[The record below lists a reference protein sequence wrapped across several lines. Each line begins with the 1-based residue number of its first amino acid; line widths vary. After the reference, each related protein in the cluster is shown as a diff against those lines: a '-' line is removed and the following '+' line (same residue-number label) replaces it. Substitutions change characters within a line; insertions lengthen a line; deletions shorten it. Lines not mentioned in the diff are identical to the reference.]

1 MTDIAPAVE
10 TDLQPDIAADV
21 TPPPSVA
28 PVSSA
33 SPDDLGDARDSG
45 GDKLVSVSEAIR
57 YRKRAQTAEQQL
69 CELRDQFTQLRP
81 QLDDSQQTIT
91 SLERRQKI
99 DALLSDSDAIDL
111 EAARL
116 LTEISVSQMDEPD
129 VVSAVGELRRQKPY
143 LFRQRRGTLDSAM
156 APHVDP
162 PQPEHLAAQ
171 RAASTGDRRDL
182 LDYLRL
188 RRK

>member
-1 MTDIAPAVE
+1 MTPTE
-10 TDLQPDIAADV
+10 
-21 TPPPSVA
+21 
-28 PVSSA
+28 
-33 SPDDLGDARDSG
+33 SPDTISTDHEPTPTHERDLEAVDTHESPDT
-45 GDKLVSVSEAIR
+45 DKLVPVSEAIR

-69 CELRDQFTQLRP
+69 NELRDRFTQLQT
-81 QLDDSQQTIT
+81 QLDSSQDTIT

-99 DALLSDSDAIDL
+99 DALLTDSDAIDL

-129 VVSAVGELRRQKPY
+129 VSTAVNDLRRQKPY
-143 LFRQRRGTLDSAM
+143 LFRHRPRVNDSVM
-156 APHVDP
+156 APRVTPGAVLPAEQD
-162 PQPEHLAAQ
+162 AAQ
-171 RAASTGDRRDL
+171 RAAATGDRRDL

>member
-1 MTDIAPAVE
+1 MPPTESPAAVSTDR
-10 TDLQPDIAADV
+10 D
-21 TPPPSVA
+21 TPPSQERDPEA
-28 PVSSA
+28 AATNA
-33 SPDDLGDARDSG
+33 SEDA
-45 GDKLVSVSEAIR
+45 DKLVPVSEAIR

-69 CELRDQFTQLRP
+69 GELRDRFTQLQT
-81 QLDDSQQTIT
+81 QLDSSQDTIT

-99 DALLSDSDAIDL
+99 DALLTDSDAIDL

-129 VVSAVGELRRQKPY
+129 VSTAVSDLRRQKPY
-143 LFRQRRGTLDSAM
+143 LFRHRPRPTDSAM
-156 APHVDP
+156 APRVAP
-162 PQPEHLAAQ
+162 GAVLPAAQ
-171 RAASTGDRRDL
+171 DAAAERAAATGDRRDL

>member
-1 MTDIAPAVE
+1 MTPASTTAVSTDHEPTLTHERDLQTPAVPE
-10 TDLQPDIAADV
+10 N
-21 TPPPSVA
+21 PSA
-28 PVSSA
+28 N
-33 SPDDLGDARDSG
+33 DA
-45 GDKLVSVSEAIR
+45 DKLVPVSEAIR

-69 CELRDQFTQLRP
+69 GELRDRFTQLQA
-81 QLDDSQQTIT
+81 QLDSSQDTIT

-99 DALLSDSDAIDL
+99 DALLTNSDAIDL

-129 VVSAVGELRRQKPY
+129 VSAAVSDLRRQKPY
-143 LFRQRRGTLDSAM
+143 LFRHRPRVNDSAM
-156 APHVDP
+156 APRVDLP
-162 PQPEHLAAQ
+162 AAQ
-171 RAASTGDRRDL
+171 ASAAAERAAATGDRRDL